1 MYADFSFYQNTYGGT
16 VGEAEFSR
24 FSSRAGAHLNQIT
37 GGRAKTAEGDNLEA
51 VKMAECAIV
60 DELCLQSHGGV
71 ITAESNDGI
80 SRSYATA
87 AVKTQAQRIYSAAE
101 IYLCNTNLLFVGV

>member
-24 FSSRAGAHLNQIT
+24 FSSRAGAHINQIT
-37 GGRAKTAEGDNLEA
+37 GGRASTAKGEDLEA
-51 VKMAECAIV
+51 VKMAQCAIV
-60 DELCLQSHGGV
+60 DELLAQAKGGV

-87 AVKTQAQRIYSAAE
+87 AVKTQAQRIYSVAE
-101 IYLCNTNLLFVGV
+101 IYLCNTNLLYMGV

>member
-1 MYADFSFYQNTYGGT
+1 MYADFTYYQTTYGGT

-24 FSSRAGAHLNQIT
+24 FSSRAGAHINQMT
-37 GGRAKTAEGDNLEA
+37 GGRAALAKGETLEA
-51 VKMAECAIV
+51 VKMAQCAIV
-60 DELCLQSHGGV
+60 DELCLQSQGGV

-87 AVKTQAQRIYSAAE
+87 AVRTQAQRVYSAAE
-101 IYLCNTNLLFVGV
+101 IHLCNTNLLFVGV

>member
-1 MYADFSFYQNTYGGT
+1 MYADYSFYQTTYGGA

-24 FSSRAGAHLNQIT
+24 FSTRAGAHLNQIT
-37 GGRAKTAEGDNLEA
+37 GGRAATAKGADLEA
-51 VKMAECAIV
+51 VKMAECAII
-60 DELCLQSHGGV
+60 DELITQSHGGV

-87 AVKTQAQRIYSAAE
+87 TVRTQAQRIYSVAE
-101 IYLCNTNLLFVGV
+101 VFLCNTNLLFVGV

>member
-24 FSSRAGAHLNQIT
+24 FSTRAGAHLNQIT
-37 GGRAKTAEGDNLEA
+37 GGRAATAKGEDLEA
-51 VKMAECAIV
+51 VKMAECAII

-87 AVKTQAQRIYSAAE
+87 TVRTQAQRIYSVAE
-101 IYLCNTNLLFVGV
+101 VFLCNTNLLFVGV

>member
-1 MYADFSFYQNTYGGT
+1 MYADYSFYQTTYGGA

-24 FSSRAGAHLNQIT
+24 FSTRAGAHINQIT
-37 GGRAKTAEGDNLEA
+37 GGRAKTATGENLEA

-60 DELCLQSHGGV
+60 DELCLQSQGGV

-101 IYLCNTNLLFVGV
+101 LHLCNTNLLFVGV